1 MPNKTH
7 QDAIKEYGYKIGP
20 AEVDTNTKPVA
31 YYVEDEQGKRTKIT
45 NNEAL
50 EFIANAKMG
59 NHDGNIHTYDNYVQ
73 LFNILG
79 IRPKLW

>member
-1 MPNKTH
+1 MAEKTH
-7 QDAIKEYGYKIGP
+7 HDAIKEYGYKLGP
-20 AEVDTNTKPVA
+20 AEVNTNTDPVE
-31 YYVEDEQGKRTKIT
+31 YYVEDEEGKRTKIT

-59 NHDGNIHTYDNYVQ
+59 NHVGGIHTYNNYVQ

-79 IRPKLW
+79 MKPKFW

>member
-1 MPNKTH
+1 MCSS
-7 QDAIKEYGYKIGP
+7 DL
-20 AEVDTNTKPVA
+20 
-31 YYVEDEQGKRTKIT
+31 GKRTKIT